1 MRASPLAHAGFCESR
16 KQYLCISVSIC
27 GFVFQNF
34 TTGDTENTEIIQ
46 IEKIFYHELREF
58 TLIIQK
64 GFCKEEEFIFS
75 SY

>member
-1 MRASPLAHAGFCESR
+1 MNIDVFKGFSSVVPDWRNSVVRASPLAHAGFCEFR

-46 IEKIFYHELREF
+46 IEKIF
-58 TLIIQK
+58 T
-64 GFCKEEEFIFS
+64 S
-75 SY
+75 N